1 MNNLNY
7 IYLLLFIIIFIIIYY
22 IIVIKKKQENFKD
35 LKDLQ
40 NSIDL
45 DFIKKISDKIDKI
58 KETFDNDS
66 DIILKKTQP
75 KARCSCCN
83 ENMHLYR
90 K

>member
-66 DIILKKTQP
+66 DIILKKKPP